1 MSKTAERRRF
11 LSRIWYSALGI
22 HFPFDTLSTGP
33 VTLWVTG
40 WKKTLIERSAQVVPM
55 VALMWAGNPIKT
67 LLPVQIS
74 AIIFSA
80 VRFREDSGSIVAA

>member
-1 MSKTAERRRF
+1 MLNAQFEMNLDGTPIACAGSLT
-11 LSRIWYSALGI
+11 SA
-22 HFPFDTLSTGP
+22 FDTLSTGP

-40 WKKTLIERSAQVVPM
+40 WKKSLIERSAQAVPM

-74 AIIFSA
+74 ATIFSA
-80 VRFREDSGSIVAA
+80 VRFREDSGSMLAA